1 MNCHRADR
9 VGIVTVRDRRDLQ
22 TGHCQLLLS
31 LGPGKPG
38 SAPSSAGGE
47 GEGLEAVAMVTQVAW
62 NLSPIKPRVSAALEL
77 SDWMAF
83 WALPPAPSPL
93 RGGGVVLSW

>member
-38 SAPSSAGGE
+38 SAPSSAGG
-47 GEGLEAVAMVTQVAW
+47 GEGVARGRRHGDTGSLEPLPHKATRFRCVG
-62 NLSPIKPRVSAALEL
+62 
-77 SDWMAF
+77 AF
-83 WALPPAPSPL
+83 
-93 RGGGVVLSW
+93 